1 MIHVT
6 VLVFAGIRDGI
17 GKDKLHLS
25 FPTKATL
32 NTLIQHMHQQ
42 YPALSNHF
50 LSSQF
55 IVNCAII
62 DLDYIL
68 KDQDEIAILPPLG
81 GG

>member
-1 MIHVT
+1 MTNVT

-17 GKDKLHLS
+17 GHDKLHLS
-25 FPTKATL
+25 FSNKATL
-32 NTLIQHMHQQ
+32 NTLIQYMHQQ
-42 YPALSNHF
+42 YPTLSNHF

-62 DLDYIL
+62 DLEYIL
-68 KDQDEIAILPPLG
+68 KDQDEVAILPPLG